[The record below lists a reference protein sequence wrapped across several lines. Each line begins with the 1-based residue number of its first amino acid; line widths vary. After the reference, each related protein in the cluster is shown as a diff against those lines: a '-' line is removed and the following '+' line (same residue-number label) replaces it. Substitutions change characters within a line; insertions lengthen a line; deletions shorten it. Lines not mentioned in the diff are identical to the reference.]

1 MTPLHRARLVDSKSY
16 ATERAAFF
24 GRECWVAMKMG
35 LVDRAQTMA
44 EIAFR
49 WAVQA
54 GFYREEN

>member
-1 MTPLHRARLVDSKSY
+1 MKPLHRAQLVDSVAY
-16 ATERAAFF
+16 ASERAAFF
-24 GRECWVAMKMG
+24 GRECWVAMRMG
-35 LVDRAQTMA
+35 QVDRAQVMA

>member
-24 GRECWVAMKMG
+24 GRETIVAMRMG
-35 LVDRAQTMA
+35 QVDRSQVMA

-54 GFYREEN
+54 GFYREDN